1 MKALI
6 EAMYL
11 GYEEGSFTNR
21 ETGRPDPYTR
31 ASFLQDLDT
40 HKFYIRDDASFDIRQ
55 FEKGQ
60 TVVLT
65 VEITVRADKTYQS
78 LVDVEEG
85 SLVIQPPLVGKV
97 TPEPAAPAS
106 QEETSPSEGS
116 PESKK
121 SGRK

>member
-85 SLVIQPPLVGKV
+85 SLVIQPPLVGKEV
-97 TPEPAAPAS
+97 EATSPVNTPEEDS
-106 QEETSPSEGS
+106 SKTSA
-116 PESKK
+116 KTAQK
-121 SGRK
+121 SGK